1 MKILRIIQNIII
13 GVSLFIL
20 SALPLLIAFGDEYV
34 ELESALYKVSFVS
47 VFLVMLIRPL
57 ADIFRSQKWLRKLVY
72 LRKGF
77 GILSASIIVGF
88 VIGHII
94 SPESQY
100 IVSMFTK
107 EYWSLE
113 GYVLFAHIGDIT
125 AFILLITSNNLSMM
139 LLKQNWKRIQKL
151 AYVYFYSGGIYE
163 AFALES
169 KFALVAMIIITII
182 TIIAFIINMKKRY
195 EKK

>member
-13 GVSLFIL
+13 GISLFVL
-20 SALPLLIAFGDEYV
+20 SILPLLVAFGDDYIK
-34 ELESALYKVSFVS
+34 LESTLYKVSFIS

-100 IVSMFTK
+100 IASMFTK
-107 EYWSLE
+107 EYWSLDS
-113 GYVLFAHIGDIT
+113 YMLFAHIGDIT
-125 AFILLITSNNLSMM
+125 ALILLITSNNLSMM

-151 AYVYFYSGGIYE
+151 AYVYFYTGGIYE
-163 AFALES
+163 ALALES
-169 KFALVAMIIITII
+169 EFAIVAMIIITLV
-182 TIIAFIINMKKRY
+182 TIIAFVINIKKY
-195 EKK
+195 EKN